1 MNILLWLLMLVV
13 NFVLAIFFLVR
24 AVSVPSL
31 LLVVSPTALARRF
44 IRRSADGKSKWDI
57 NVNAKDLNHRLLRPR
72 TLLLMAGVCLVGF
85 SASQGVAY
93 LWLTAAFMVML
104 FGEQDRMDERTFE
117 MWTRALAAVS
127 DGVLIAVLCFV
138 TIFRLQVDAFGLLAL
153 MFFARELLLVL
164 ARRWLASEPEF
175 EPYEEKD
182 GFTVGVVSESEDG
195 KNTTGIKLPKADK
208 PVVEV
213 RQTPDESPDAPE
225 NR

>member
-1 MNILLWLLMLVV
+1 MNILIWLLMLVV
-13 NFVLAIFFLVR
+13 NVVLAIFFLVR

-57 NVNAKDLNHRLLRPR
+57 NVNAKDLNHRLLQPR

-93 LWLTAAFMVML
+93 LWLTAAFVVML
-104 FGEQDRMDERTFE
+104 LGEQDRMDERTFE
-117 MWTRALAAVS
+117 MWTRALAAVT
-127 DGVLIAVLCFV
+127 DGVLIAVLFFV
-138 TIFRLQVDAFGLLAL
+138 TIFRLQIDAFGLLAL
-153 MFFARELLLVL
+153 MFFARELLLLL

-195 KNTTGIKLPKADK
+195 KNTTGVKLPRDK
-208 PVVEV
+208 PVVLV
-213 RQTPDESPDAPE
+213 QRSSGESGDKDS
-225 NR
+225 